1 VSSSRDLLDPLP
13 DADAAQ
19 MSEKLAEIISCMP
32 SDLFQQFQ
40 CLPVRPPSASD
51 DPEAALSLHRL
62 LATLDPSL
70 ANRWHWRDTRKVLRS
85 LYIIKETGKQAS
97 EILKEQSQIDMNPK
111 WVLR

>member
-1 VSSSRDLLDPLP
+1 VSSGRDLLDPFP
-13 DADAAQ
+13 DTDAVQ
-19 MSEKLAEIISCMP
+19 MSDKLAEIVSCMP

-40 CLPVRPPSASD
+40 CLPDRPPSASN
-51 DPEAALSLHRL
+51 DPEAALALHRL

-70 ANRWHWRDTRKVLRS
+70 ASRWHWRDTRKVLRN

-111 WVLR
+111 WVLP